1 MAIGENRIGMKIGTW
16 TVFEEVPPVG
26 ARGGQRSWRLRC
38 ECGREQTKRGVVL
51 LSWKGG
57 CLCGQTFGKGHPLY
71 STWLNMKDR
80 CFNSRGKSYPE
91 YGGRGIKICER
102 WLVKGSGF
110 RNFAEDVGPRP
121 AGMSLD
127 RVNVNGNYEPNNV
140 RWATAKEQ
148 SANQRL
154 SKQRVN
160 KLFDMLEEIIGE
172 NPATTADVLLKVLR
186 KQLFGSAT

>member
-1 MAIGENRIGMKIGTW
+1 
-16 TVFEEVPPVG
+16 
-26 ARGGQRSWRLRC
+26 
-38 ECGREQTKRGVVL
+38 
-51 LSWKGG
+51 
-57 CLCGQTFGKGHPLY
+57 
-71 STWLNMKDR
+71 
-80 CFNSRGKSYPE
+80 
-91 YGGRGIKICER
+91 
-102 WLVKGSGF
+102 
-110 RNFAEDVGPRP
+110 
-121 AGMSLD
+121 
-127 RVNVNGNYEPNNV
+127 VNGNYEPNNV